1 MTKFYIHIGL
11 PRTATTTIQKYLLPK
26 AKNKLIF
33 QKHAYLSSGKISDPP
48 NSSSYSSVSSLV
60 EQLKA
65 MEPPLEEPQR
75 SNFVRE
81 VLLFISL
88 QPVGWNQSEERT
100 KKLETARK
108 ITISLLENA
117 AKAHKKDILISTE
130 RLADTR
136 SSFICYSTLKEEKEF
151 PAITLATAVKNY
163 TDNAS
168 CIITCLRDPVP
179 YLRSKYLRTFLQR
192 RNMKGERDLSPT
204 EFIQKQSILE
214 SSYPGTSALFPAIH
228 SEFIRQLQ
236 KHSFVKAFGFRELQ
250 FWWCIFLIGLKERI
264 NCLPRLTREN
274 KLLKE
279 QESVEIEIWA
289 SNNTAFTIGSW
300 RHKCLSSTQHTF
312 KPDKF
317 I

>member
-236 KHSFVKAFGFRELQ
+236 KHSFVKAFGFRELLNSDDV
-250 FWWCIFLIGLKERI
+250 FSLIGLQGEDQIAFRD
-264 NCLPRLTREN
+264 LTREN
-274 KLLKE
+274 KLPFTKE
-279 QESVEIEIWA
+279 QEKAIEIEI
-289 SNNTAFTIGSW
+289 
-300 RHKCLSSTQHTF
+300 TQALKQYGF
-312 KPDKF
+312 YDRVMKAQMF
-317 I
+317 E